1 MNKQDYLEKS
11 MESARL
17 LKDEK
22 HKEEIEEFIDSNS
35 PESIEEELNKYV
47 IGQPQLTRMVADFAF
62 YHALKQRHPELPPRV
77 ILTSG
82 PSGSGKTEVWRTL
95 SKMPFGKIFKI
106 EIADSSK
113 ITSEGWSGGYKINS
127 FLSKDMAD
135 GIIIFDE
142 FDKLA
147 RPRHSSTNEN
157 VSLSLQ
163 SEFLRLMEGDF
174 VLKDAHRPLK
184 NFETAQMSIALVGAF
199 EDIRNNK
206 LESANT
212 KTIGFN
218 STEPTVKIDHKVSP
232 RDLIDYGVMPELVG
246 RISEICTTN
255 FLDDAEYLK
264 IIKSPTSRVGNIT
277 KVLQGYGVSFDEVV
291 SDSDILRLIKNSK
304 ENSTGVRWVSAQV
317 ESKLLKA
324 MRKVDFSH
332 DNFYTAKNEK
342 SLFC

>member
-1 MNKQDYLEKS
+1 MNKQEYLEKS

-47 IGQPQLTRMVADFAF
+47 IGQPQLTQMVADFAF

-135 GIIIFDE
+135 GIIVFDE
-142 FDKLA
+142 FDKLT
-147 RPRHSSTNEN
+147 RPRHSSNNEN

-174 VLKDAHRPLK
+174 VLKDTRRPLK

-218 STEPTVKIDHKVSP
+218 STEPTVRTDYNVSP
-232 RDLIDYGVMPELVG
+232 KDLIEYGVMPELVG
-246 RISEICTTN
+246 RISEICTTK
-255 FLDDAEYLK
+255 FLDDTEYLK
-264 IIKSPTSRVGNIT
+264 IIKSQHSRVGNIT
-277 KVLQGYGVSFDEVV
+277 KVLQGYGVSIDEVI
-291 SDSDILRLIKNSK
+291 SDSDILRLIKISK
-304 ENSTGVRWVSAQV
+304 DNSTGVRWVSSQV
-317 ESKLLKA
+317 EYKLLKA
-324 MRKVDFSH
+324 MRNADFSRN
-332 DNFYTAKNEK
+332 NFHIYENGK
-342 SLFC
+342 SLF